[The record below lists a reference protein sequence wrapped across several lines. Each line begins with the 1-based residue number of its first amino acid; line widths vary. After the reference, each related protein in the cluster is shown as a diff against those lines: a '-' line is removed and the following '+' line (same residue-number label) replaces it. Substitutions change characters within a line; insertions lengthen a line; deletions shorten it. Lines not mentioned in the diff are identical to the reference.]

1 LTIRSL
7 QVSRASLQLGKI
19 YFLNEGKIAKAV
31 EMLNPP
37 HAKLISFWFTPLYFS
52 YDKGSLGIS
61 RFDLLVM
68 DLYPLATWGTVNF
81 LNDRMDMTIGLTGEA
96 IEKAFKIPVVEPNY
110 MLQLPL
116 RGSIARA
123 KIDKTKLTARL
134 AALFASVAAG
144 PEGLLL
150 WVLSLAWLPA

>member
-1 LTIRSL
+1 
-7 QVSRASLQLGKI
+7 
-19 YFLNEGKIAKAV
+19 
-31 EMLNPP
+31 MLNPP